1 MWALKLIYSAPNL
14 LLVRHWKNLLESHGI
29 ACIIKNANLNSAAG
43 ELPPTE
49 CWPELWLT
57 DDQHYREARQ
67 LLDRDQTDQPSWTC
81 PNCGELLEGQFDQ
94 CWNCGEHRID

>member
-1 MWALKLIYSAPNL
+1 MKLIYSAPNF

-29 ACIIKNANLNSAAG
+29 ACIIKNENLSGAAG

-57 DDQHYREARQ
+57 DNKYYREALQ
-67 LLDRDQTDQPSWTC
+67 ILDTNKKNQRPWTC
-81 PNCGELLEGQFDQ
+81 SSCGELLEGQFDQ
-94 CWNCGEHRID
+94 CWNCGEYRID